1 MTTLGENITMKS
13 YGIVHKMYDWY
24 CDHIVEIA
32 MVILIVGGVAGAIA
46 ISMKVG
52 SLGCWG

>member
-32 MVILIVGGVAGAIA
+32 MVVLIVGGVAINESGKSWMLGI
-46 ISMKVG
+46 VG
-52 SLGCWG
+52 V